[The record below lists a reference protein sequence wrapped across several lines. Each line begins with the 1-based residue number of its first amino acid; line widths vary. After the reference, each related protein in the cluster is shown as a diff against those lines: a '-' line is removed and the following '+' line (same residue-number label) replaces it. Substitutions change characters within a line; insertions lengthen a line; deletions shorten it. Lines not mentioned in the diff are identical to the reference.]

1 MKVNVHGGHNRHV
14 PGIISYLDEV
24 TEDRKISKEVQ
35 RLLKINGST
44 VYDCTDDS
52 ARTQSGNLNNI
63 VKKCNKHNVDL
74 NMSMHLNGCK
84 KVKKDGKTK
93 GVEVWVQNM
102 HSKAVPYARRICS
115 ELERLGFTNRGVK
128 GCAENNRSLA
138 VIRRTKAPAL
148 LVEVCFADDEDD
160 ILLYKKLG
168 YKLISS
174 AIVKAV
180 LNKSALKDD
189 TTVSKSF
196 KVKTKRKLVVWN
208 RPTAS
213 GKKVGKVEKGEV
225 YTITKTAYKG
235 KMPYGYLKSGAGWIK
250 IHTKYVDRV

>member
-24 TEDRKISKEVQ
+24 TEDRKISKEIQ

-52 ARTQSGNLNNI
+52 ARTQRGNLNNI
-63 VKKCNKHNVDL
+63 VIKCNKHNVDL
-74 NMSMHLNGCK
+74 NMSIHLNGCK

-102 HSKAVPYARRICS
+102 HTKAVPYARRICR

-128 GCAENNRSLA
+128 GCKENNHSLA

-168 YKLISS
+168 YKSISS

-180 LNKSALKDD
+180 LNKSSLKDD
-189 TTVSKSF
+189 KRLTRVLKLNRKESWLYGADRQQVVKKLERLK
-196 KVKTKRKLVVWN
+196 KVKCI
-208 RPTAS
+208 A
-213 GKKVGKVEKGEV
+213 
-225 YTITKTAYKG
+225 
-235 KMPYGYLKSGAGWIK
+235 
-250 IHTKYVDRV
+250 

>member
-63 VKKCNKHNVDL
+63 VKKCNEHNVDL

-128 GCAENNRSLA
+128 GCTENNRSLA

>member
-208 RPTAS
+208 RPIAS